1 VRDFFLPLSITMSLV
16 SFGLIARWYIM
27 PMLARYTLRDA
38 LTPFLLFHSFRHIGL
53 AFLVVGVTSSPLDPG
68 FAEPAAY
75 GDLLAAGLAFVA
87 LIGLRLNWAIAIPLV
102 WLFNI
107 EGFLDLMNAVY
118 RGFQRVPDGEFGA
131 TYFIPAIVV
140 PALLVTH
147 MIMFALLIRR
157 PSAAKTEASA

>member
-1 VRDFFLPLSITMSLV
+1 MRDLFLPLSITMSLV

-27 PMLARYTLRDA
+27 PLLAKYTLRDA

-53 AFLVVGVTSSPLDPG
+53 AFLVVGVTSAPLDPG

-75 GDLLAAGLAFVA
+75 GDLLAAALAFVA
-87 LIGLRLNWAIAIPLV
+87 LVGLRLNWTIAIPLV

-107 EGFLDLMNAVY
+107 EGFLDLIHALY
-118 RGFQRVPDGEFGA
+118 RGFQLTPDGDLGA

-147 MIMFALLIRR
+147 MIVFVLLIRR
-157 PSAAKTEASA
+157 PDTAKTGASA

>member
-1 VRDFFLPLSITMSLV
+1 MRDFFLPLSITMSLV

-27 PMLARYTLRDA
+27 PVLARYALRDA

-53 AFLVVGVTSSPLDPG
+53 AFLVVGVTSSPLDPS

-75 GDLLAAGLAFVA
+75 GDLLAAALAFVA
-87 LIGLRLNWAIAIPLV
+87 LIGVRLSWTIAIPLV

-107 EGFLDLMNAVY
+107 EGFLDLINALY
-118 RGFQRVPDGEFGA
+118 RGFQRTPDGDLGA

-147 MIMFALLIRR
+147 MIVFALLIRR
-157 PSAAKTEASA
+157 PDAAKTEASV

>member
-1 VRDFFLPLSITMSLV
+1 VRDLFLPLSITMSLV

-27 PMLARYTLRDA
+27 PLLARYTLRDA

-75 GDLLAAGLAFVA
+75 GDLLAAALAFVA

-118 RGFQRVPDGEFGA
+118 RGRP
-131 TYFIPAIVV
+131 TSS
-140 PALLVTH
+140 
-147 MIMFALLIRR
+147 RR
-157 PSAAKTEASA
+157 SSSRRCW